1 MRGCRTPEHICTS
14 RRDREEDGVNVLEP
28 QLTGLIEKRSTSR
41 CPFWAAMK
49 SAVAL
54 LPALE
59 FTRAPAWIRVLI
71 TATWPLEAA
80 LCRGVSPTL
89 VFRPT
94 CKMCRAMLQTE
105 FKADLQT
112 LNSTL
117 KQPLPM
123 HCNNSQR
130 TLRSLLMVSQ
140 IAIAETPEVSWRVA
154 NLSTGLEQP
163 VDCLDVAIERS
174 LMQGRPVII
183 GERIHVS
190 ASGQQPVHHAERA
203 CGTC

>member
-1 MRGCRTPEHICTS
+1 MNVPEQ
-14 RRDREEDGVNVLEP
+14 

-54 LPALE
+54 LPALA
-59 FTRAPAWIRVLI
+59 FTRAPAWIRVSI

-94 CKMCRAMLQTE
+94 CKKCRAMFQAA
-105 FKADLQT
+105 FKADFQILT
-112 LNSTL
+112 SML
-117 KQPLPM
+117 KQSLPM
-123 HCNNSQR
+123 QCNNSEH
-130 TLRSLLMVSQ
+130 TLRSPLMVSQ
-140 IAIAETPEVSWRVA
+140 IAIADTPEVSWRVA
-154 NLSTGLEQP
+154 HLSTGLEQP
-163 VDCLDVAIERS
+163 DDCGDVAIERS

-183 GERIHVS
+183 CERIHIS
-190 ASGQQPVHHAERA
+190 ASSQQPVHHAERA

>member
-1 MRGCRTPEHICTS
+1 M
-14 RRDREEDGVNVLEP
+14 NVLKP

-54 LPALE
+54 LPALA

-94 CKMCRAMLQTE
+94 CKKCRAMLQAE
-105 FKADLQT
+105 FKSDFQT
-112 LNSTL
+112 LTSTL

-123 HCNNSQR
+123 HCNHSQR
-130 TLRSLLMVSQ
+130 TLRSLFMVSQ
-140 IAIAETPEVSWRVA
+140 VATAEMPEVSWRVA
-154 NLSTGLEQP
+154 HLSASLEQP
-163 VDCLDVAIERS
+163 VDSLDVTIERS
-174 LMQGRPVII
+174 LVQGRPVII
-183 GERIHVS
+183 CERIHVS

-203 CGTC
+203 CAHVEQMSGNSVHVTV